1 MPSWHKYKVGIVLEA
16 SNFESL
22 RVGLGELRSCLDR
35 LGGLGAAVARRG
47 VERSI
52 VVAVAQISSPRLD
65 AALAIVATVA
75 QISSQRFDS
84 GAGDYWHCSRIS
96 SQGLLAIIVDCFTC
110 SLESCLDVNG
120 TFDSTI
126 GRREEEAY
134 EPRYGPSSTQRRR
147 NTGEAQPP
155 WLSSL
160 LEALQDS
167 DPAIENDDLLVITG
181 NGSVRMHQ
189 AALME
194 QMRQSVS
201 SGLIGSL
208 STVKSRPSEDGK
220 WPTQDRWNRTMLV
233 KIYGAFT
240 VISGDAVNHIV
251 LMQYLKPPGNV
262 VSQYQLKPFGSKMEP
277 VYLAGLEYLR
287 FEEIVKRDTQFL
299 QDDSVVD
306 YSLLCFK
313 TENRE
318 VVVGVVDFFGRRT
331 LRKSLK
337 LLVERPSW
345 MRLRQ
350 ALVTPCV
357 YHSFMR
363 SKIDMVFYMFVPEI
377 TFVSGREISDH

>member
-1 MPSWHKYKVGIVLEA
+1 MNGLLREHDPHTGALEQ
-16 SNFESL
+16 NYGRGWMTWL
-22 RVGLGELRSCLDR
+22 PLGCRVGTSIKLRSGCCSERYADDLT
-35 LGGLGAAVARRG
+35 RRKLLSFSFGRESEREREERRRISAISFDLTHILSACVG

-220 WPTQDRWNRTMLV
+220 WPTQDRWLRL
-233 KIYGAFT
+233 KRSAPSRGLPL
-240 VISGDAVNHIV
+240 
-251 LMQYLKPPGNV
+251 LM
-262 VSQYQLKPFGSKMEP
+262 STTF
-277 VYLAGLEYLR
+277 
-287 FEEIVKRDTQFL
+287 
-299 QDDSVVD
+299 
-306 YSLLCFK
+306 
-313 TENRE
+313 
-318 VVVGVVDFFGRRT
+318 RRT
-331 LRKSLK
+331 G
-337 LLVERPSW
+337 
-345 MRLRQ
+345 
-350 ALVTPCV
+350 T
-357 YHSFMR
+357 
-363 SKIDMVFYMFVPEI
+363 
-377 TFVSGREISDH
+377 GRCL

>member
-1 MPSWHKYKVGIVLEA
+1 MSTVRLILPS
-16 SNFESL
+16 
-22 RVGLGELRSCLDR
+22 D
-35 LGGLGAAVARRG
+35 
-47 VERSI
+47 VERKK
-52 VVAVAQISSPRLD
+52 L
-65 AALAIVATVA
+65 T
-75 QISSQRFDS
+75 
-84 GAGDYWHCSRIS
+84 
-96 SQGLLAIIVDCFTC
+96 
-110 SLESCLDVNG
+110 N
-120 TFDSTI
+120 
-126 GRREEEAY
+126 
-134 EPRYGPSSTQRRR
+134 PRYGPSSTQRRR
-147 NTGEAQPP
+147 NTGEAQFCLPP

-167 DPAIENDDLLVITG
+167 DPAIENGPDETECLICSISAAWCILTLPFPVMT
-181 NGSVRMHQ
+181 RM
-189 AALME
+189 
-194 QMRQSVS
+194 
-201 SGLIGSL
+201 IGSL

-220 WPTQDRWNRTMLV
+220 WPTQDRRFLLQMVTAEEIRSFSRFASAYVNYISSNRNRTMLV

-240 VISGDAVNHIV
+240 CFRLCMQVISGDAVNHIV

-262 VSQYQLKPFGSKMEP
+262 VSQYQLKASGSKMEP

-357 YHSFMR
+357 YHSLMR
-363 SKIDMVFYMFVPEI
+363 SKIDMVFYMFCPRDY
-377 TFVSGREISDH
+377 FCFW